1 MLWRRKGS
9 DSKRKPADPS
19 AGRQVWTHDPRPTEA
34 IFGTFSQPDD
44 LPDDPSK
51 VRVYA
56 DEIDPEWAD
65 PATSDDSAAPSDGED
80 DAAQPD

>member
-9 DSKRKPADPS
+9 DSKRKPSDPS
-19 AGRQVWTHDPRPTEA
+19 AGRQVWTHDPRPIEA
-34 IFGTFSQPDD
+34 LLGTFAQPDD
-44 LPDDPSK
+44 LPDDPNK
-51 VRVYA
+51 VRVYG

-65 PATSDDSAAPSDGED
+65 PATSEDSATASDDED

>member
-1 MLWRRKGS
+1 MLWRRKRS
-9 DSKRKPADPS
+9 DSKREPSDPL

-34 IFGTFSQPDD
+34 LFGTFSQPDD

-65 PATSDDSAAPSDGED
+65 PATRDDPSAASDGDD
-80 DAAQPD
+80 DAPQAH